1 MLGILD
7 SGIGGLRVVRKIME
21 RLPDCGILYLGD
33 TAHAPYGDKSADSII
48 RQAIL
53 NRDILLGLG
62 ARAVFIASH
71 SIACVAGACLRES
84 TDVPLLDVVTPV
96 VRKAIS
102 TSQKESFG
110 VIGSR
115 AVTDS
120 GYYPGALTCLNPN
133 ARVYSASCPIVSVLA
148 EEGWL
153 KKPETTRIIKKYL
166 FPLKIRQIDSLIL
179 ANNHYV
185 FLKKIIQRK
194 IGLRVKLVEAGDVVP
209 AALEDFLNQNDTFKK
224 ALLNQHPPRFLV
236 SDLNDHLRLL
246 AKRFFGRNIKLE
258 LLANG

>member
-7 SGIGGLRVVRKIME
+7 SGICGLGVVRKIME

-33 TAHAPYGDKSADSII
+33 TVHAPYGDKSSDSII
-48 RQAIL
+48 RHAIL
-53 NRDILLGLG
+53 NRDVLLSLG
-62 ARAVFIASH
+62 ARAVFIVSH
-71 SIACVAGACLRES
+71 SIACVAGTHLRES

-102 TSQKESFG
+102 IGQKGSFG

-115 AVTDS
+115 AVIDS
-120 GYYPGALTCLNPN
+120 NYYPEALARLNPD
-133 ARVYSASCPIVSVLA
+133 ARVYSEPCPILSMLV

-153 KKPETTRIIKKYL
+153 KKPETARIVKKYL
-166 FPLKIRQIDSLIL
+166 FPLKTRQIDSLIL

-185 FLKKIIQRK
+185 FLEKIIQRK
-194 IGLRVKLVEAGDVVP
+194 IGLRVKLIEAGNVVP
-209 AALEDFLNQNDTFKK
+209 AALEDFLNQNDTLKK

-236 SDLNDHLRLL
+236 SDLGDHLRQS
-246 AKRFFGRNIKLE
+246 AKHLFGRNIELE
-258 LLANG
+258 LLAYR